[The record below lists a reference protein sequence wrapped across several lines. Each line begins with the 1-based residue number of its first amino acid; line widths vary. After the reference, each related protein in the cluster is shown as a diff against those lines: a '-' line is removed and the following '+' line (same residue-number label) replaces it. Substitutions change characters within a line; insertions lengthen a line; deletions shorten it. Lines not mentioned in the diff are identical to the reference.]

1 VPETTELSLARTV
14 GRLAGIGAVG
24 AVGAMLAAPMAHA
37 QPLATPSANSAPQVG
52 EASAGP
58 ALTLTTQPAPTQT
71 ITPNYGF
78 QKIRVGIAVKSGAVV
93 PSGTVLSGAQLQI
106 VTSTVTDP
114 VSATGSTTTCT
125 TGADGFCTG
134 TTMLAPGQTATVTQL
149 SAPDGLVG
157 PTAAVT
163 QQPCTTDC
171 QTSPPADLVLQDTG
185 PLPTAGNDTATV
197 ATGGTVSIKVLAND
211 SGDGA
216 PITSITATTPAHG
229 TVTTSTTAISYRAT
243 AGFSGVDTFS
253 YTVTTANGSATANVR
268 VTVAAAPA
276 SSSAAPTSVSASV
289 SPTASATPTSV
300 SATPTPSATSSAVLA
315 ATGAAGTST
324 LTWTGAGLV
333 AAGSLALFGARRRV
347 AVEGRR
353 H

>member
-1 VPETTELSLARTV
+1 VPETPELSLVRTV

-37 QPLATPSANSAPQVG
+37 QPLATPSANSAPQTGGVN
-52 EASAGP
+52 ASP
-58 ALTLTTQPAPTQT
+58 ALTLTTQPVPTQT

-78 QKIRVGIAVKSGAVV
+78 QKVRVGIAVKSGAVV
-93 PSGTVLSGAQLQI
+93 PSGTVLSGAQLQL

-114 VSATGSTTTCT
+114 VGATGSTTTCT

-134 TTMLAPGQTATVTQL
+134 TTTLAPGQTATVTQL

-171 QTSPPADLVLQDTG
+171 HTSPPADLVLQDTG
-185 PLPTAGNDTATV
+185 PLPTAGNDTVTV
-197 ATGGTVSIKVLAND
+197 AAGNTVNIKVLAND
-211 SGDGA
+211 SGNGA

-229 TVTTSTTAISYRAT
+229 TVTTSTSAISYRAT

-276 SSSAAPTSVSASV
+276 SSSAAPTSVSAT
-289 SPTASATPTSV
+289 PTASAAPTSV
-300 SATPTPSATSSAVLA
+300 SATPTPSASSSAVLA